1 MSDPERVNTE
11 PGAEDV
17 PRVPEVYHRDDDI
30 DAVGLPDT
38 DQLGLTPATA
48 NDETGPDDPPV
59 PDQA

>member
-1 MSDPERVNTE
+1 
-11 PGAEDV
+11 V
-17 PRVPEVYHRDDDI
+17 PRVPEVYDRDDDI